1 MTNADVLANLL
12 TDVEREAASRRCSP
26 EATYRLQFHAGFT
39 FQDAAHLA
47 PYFHD
52 LGISHVY
59 ASPYLKARPGST
71 HGYDVLDH
79 QHLNPEIGRDA
90 DYAAYIDALRQHNLG
105 QILDVV
111 PNHMGIVGN
120 ENIWWND
127 VLENGPSSP
136 YANYFD
142 IAWQA
147 SPRPALRDRVLLPLL
162 GEPYGQVLE
171 AGEIGLRYEAG
182 TFTAHYYEH
191 RLPVAPCTWSK
202 ILSHDL
208 DKLEP
213 ILGSE
218 SPPFHEYQSILT
230 AVRNLPPRTETSAE
244 RIAERQREKEV
255 IKRRLAV
262 LTDSCAEVREH
273 LAAVVA
279 RFNGTPGDPHS
290 FDLLDDLLNDQAY
303 RLSSWRVASD

>member
-171 AGEIGLRYEAG
+171 AGEIGLRY
-182 TFTAHYYEH
+182 
-191 RLPVAPCTWSK
+191 
-202 ILSHDL
+202 
-208 DKLEP
+208 
-213 ILGSE
+213 
-218 SPPFHEYQSILT
+218 
-230 AVRNLPPRTETSAE
+230 
-244 RIAERQREKEV
+244 
-255 IKRRLAV
+255 
-262 LTDSCAEVREH
+262 
-273 LAAVVA
+273 
-279 RFNGTPGDPHS
+279 
-290 FDLLDDLLNDQAY
+290 
-303 RLSSWRVASD
+303 